1 MTTNITVTNLISR
14 ARGGGGVDGIF
25 PVSTQAGVVNAVT
38 WFELVKAFSLN
49 SKEDDLPNKMALIR
63 DCTEIV
69 AHTTVL
75 PAMTAY
81 DGINNDGSKVLSSLD
96 AIKAMQEN

>member
-1 MTTNITVTNLISR
+1 MTTNVTVSTLITR
-14 ARGGGGVDGIF
+14 ARGGGSVDGIF
-25 PVSTQAGVVNAVT
+25 PVSTQAGVVQAVT

-69 AHTTVL
+69 SHTTVL
-75 PAMTAY
+75 PAMTTY
-81 DGINNDGSKVLSSLD
+81 DGVNNDGSKILSALD
-96 AIKAMQEN
+96 AINALEEN